1 MADKNADRPDDV
13 KQREP
18 DRDTSRPFINEKIVR
33 PPVTK
38 RQLARRIVLT
48 AFCAALFG
56 VLAAV
61 CFVVTAPVAGRF
73 LGHTLPNESAQ
84 VTIPRDEPESTT
96 APPETTVPPEA
107 PSETEPL
114 EEMVRSELNKYPY
127 SMEDL
132 NKLYGHLRTLAS
144 QADASMVV
152 VHSIQRER
160 DWFDNP
166 IETTGQFSGAVIAK
180 SGGEIL
186 ILTPEAAVEAADS
199 IEVVFPDGTVMEGA
213 VKQRDSIMGMAVV
226 SVDGTQMDSQVFE
239 DVQAIVLGNSYG
251 VKQGDV
257 VVAVGAPAGISH
269 SSDYGFISYVIRNV
283 QTIDGTARV
292 FYANTAFD
300 AAAGTF
306 LVNTSGELIGWATDK
321 YTEKSGS
328 MATVVAISDYK
339 GILELLSN
347 GVTPPYFGIKGQ
359 DVSQAM
365 EESGMPKGVYVTEA
379 VADSPAYN
387 AGIQPGDVITWMNG
401 QEVGNMKD
409 FQNQVEKFH
418 EGDPIKVAVQRNNG
432 RDEYK
437 EIEFDVTIGAR

>member
-1 MADKNADRPDDV
+1 MTDKKADRPDGA

-18 DRDTSRPFINEKIVR
+18 DRDSSRPFINEKIVR

-38 RQLARRIVLT
+38 RQIARRIVLT

-61 CFVVTAPVAGRF
+61 CFVVTAPMAGRL
-73 LGHTLPNESAQ
+73 LGQTMPEDASQ

-96 APPETTVPPEA
+96 MPPETTVLPEA

-114 EEMVRSELNKYPY
+114 EELVRSELNKYPY

-132 NKLYGHLRTLAS
+132 NKLYGQLRTLA
-144 QADASMVV
+144 AETDASMAVI
-152 VHSIQRER
+152 HSIQRER

-199 IEVVFPDGTVMEGA
+199 IEVVFPGGTVMEGT
-213 VKQRDSIMGMAVV
+213 VKQRDSVMGMAVV
-226 SVDGTQMDSQVFE
+226 SVDGTQMDSHVF
-239 DVQAIVLGNSYG
+239 DSVQAIVLGNSYG

-257 VVAVGAPAGISH
+257 VAAVGAPAGISH
-269 SSDYGFISYVIRNV
+269 SSDYGIISYVIRNV
-283 QTIDGTARV
+283 QTVDGTTRV
-292 FYANTAFD
+292 FYASTAFD
-300 AAAGTF
+300 AEAGTF
-306 LVNTSGELIGWATDK
+306 LINTSGELIGWATDR
-321 YTEKSGS
+321 YTEGNTS

-347 GVTPPYFGIKGQ
+347 GVTPPYFGVKGQ

-418 EGDPIKVAVQRNNG
+418 EGDQIKVAVQRNNG

>member
-1 MADKNADRPDDV
+1 MADRNADRPEDA

-18 DRDTSRPFINEKIVR
+18 DRDQPRPFINEKIVR
-33 PPVTK
+33 PPVTR
-38 RQLARRIVLT
+38 RQIARKIVLT

-56 VLAAV
+56 VVAAV
-61 CFVVTAPVAGRF
+61 CFAVTAPVAGRF
-73 LGHTLPNESAQ
+73 LGQTSPSESAQ
-84 VTIPRDEPESTT
+84 VTIPRDEPEST
-96 APPETTVPPEA
+96 AVPPETTALPES
-107 PSETEPL
+107 PSETEPM
-114 EEMVRSELNKYPY
+114 EEMVRAELNKYPY
-127 SMEDL
+127 SIEDL

-144 QADASMVV
+144 EADASMAV

-199 IEVVFPDGTVMEGA
+199 IEVAFSDGTVMEGT

-226 SVDGTQMDSQVFE
+226 SVDGTQMDSQAFE
-239 DVQAIVLGNSYG
+239 EVQTIVLGNSYG

-257 VVAVGAPAGISH
+257 VAAVGAPAGIAH
-269 SSDYGFISYVIRNV
+269 SSDYGVISYVIRNV
-283 QTIDGTARV
+283 QTVDGTARV
-292 FYANTAFD
+292 FYASTAFD
-300 AAAGTF
+300 AQAGTF
-306 LVNTSGELIGWATDK
+306 LVNTSGELIGWVTDK
-321 YTEKSGS
+321 YAEGSGS

-347 GVTPPYFGIKGQ
+347 GVMPPYFGIKGQ

-379 VADSPAYN
+379 VGDGPAYN

-409 FQNQVEKFH
+409 FQNQVEKFRA
-418 EGDPIKVAVQRNNG
+418 GDQIKVAVQRNNG

-437 EIEFDVTIGAR
+437 EIEFNVTIGAR

>member
-1 MADKNADRPDDV
+1 M
-13 KQREP
+13 
-18 DRDTSRPFINEKIVR
+18 
-33 PPVTK
+33 
-38 RQLARRIVLT
+38 
-48 AFCAALFG
+48 
-56 VLAAV
+56 
-61 CFVVTAPVAGRF
+61 
-73 LGHTLPNESAQ
+73 
-84 VTIPRDEPESTT
+84 
-96 APPETTVPPEA
+96 PPETTVPPEA

-114 EEMVRSELNKYPY
+114 EELVRSELNKYPY

-132 NKLYGHLRTLAS
+132 NKLYGQLRTLA
-144 QADASMVV
+144 AETDASMAVI
-152 VHSIQRER
+152 HSIQRER

-199 IEVVFPDGTVMEGA
+199 IEVVFPGGTVMEGT
-213 VKQRDSIMGMAVV
+213 VKQRDSVMGMAVV
-226 SVDGTQMDSQVFE
+226 SVDGTQMDSHVF
-239 DVQAIVLGNSYG
+239 DSVQAIVLGNSYG

-257 VVAVGAPAGISH
+257 VAAVGAPAGISH
-269 SSDYGFISYVIRNV
+269 SSDYGIISYVIRNV
-283 QTIDGTARV
+283 QTVDGTTRV
-292 FYANTAFD
+292 FYASTAFD
-300 AAAGTF
+300 AEAGTF
-306 LVNTSGELIGWATDK
+306 LINTSGELIGWATDR
-321 YTEKSGS
+321 YTEGNTS

-347 GVTPPYFGIKGQ
+347 GVTPPYFGVKGQ

-387 AGIQPGDVITWMNG
+387 AGIQPGDVITWMNS

-409 FQNQVEKFH
+409 FQNQVERLH
-418 EGDPIKVAVQRNNG
+418 EGDAIKVAVQRNNG

>member
-1 MADKNADRPDDV
+1 MAGRNADKPGNG

-18 DRDTSRPFINEKIVR
+18 DLDKSRPFINEKIVR
-33 PPVTK
+33 PPVT
-38 RQLARRIVLT
+38 RGQIVRRFVLT

-56 VLAAV
+56 VMAAV
-61 CFVVTAPVAGRF
+61 CFVAA
-73 LGHTLPNESAQ
+73 LPAARKFMGQESLRESTQ
-84 VTIPRDEPESTT
+84 VTIPRDDPESTP
-96 APPETTVPPEA
+96 APTKPAASQEDPQ
-107 PSETEPL
+107 ETEPL
-114 EEMVRSELNKYPY
+114 EEMVRAELNKYPY

-132 NKLYGHLRTLAS
+132 NKLYGHLRTLAAK
-144 QADASMVV
+144 ADTSMAV

-166 IETTGQFSGAVIAK
+166 IETAGQFSGAVIAK

-186 ILTPEAAVEAADS
+186 ILTPEDAVEAADS
-199 IEVVFPDGTVMEGA
+199 IEVSFPDGTVMEGTI
-213 VKQRDSIMGMAVV
+213 KQRDSVMGMAVV
-226 SVDGTQMDSQVFE
+226 SVDGTRMEPQAFE
-239 DVQAIVLGNSYG
+239 NVQAIVLGNSYG

-283 QTIDGTARV
+283 QTVDGMARV

-306 LVNTSGELIGWATDK
+306 MVNSSGELIGWATDK
-321 YTEKSGS
+321 YTEGSGS

-347 GVTPPYFGIKGQ
+347 GVVPPYFGVKGQ
-359 DVSQAM
+359 DVNQAM
-365 EESGMPKGVYVTEA
+365 KDSGMPKGVYITETI
-379 VADSPAYN
+379 ADSPAYN
-387 AGIQPGDVITWMNG
+387 AGIQPGDVLTWMNG
-401 QEVGNMKD
+401 QEVGSMKD

-418 EGDPIKVAVQRNNG
+418 EGDQVRVAIQRSNG